1 MFLTLLLVTFG
12 IALVVS
18 AVVARAFDGSVHR
31 ILGRLV
37 SVELGSAWARYVRFA
52 IIVVGVSGGV
62 RIHALERYLSARA
75 EDPPLILNADR
86 WALEVYGT
94 LIGTLQS
101 IAWMLLVFF
110 LFALVALVIMRGF
123 ELRHQKAPPAMPA
136 ED

>member
-12 IALVVS
+12 IALLLSV
-18 AVVARAFDGSVHR
+18 VVARVFDGSVQK

-37 SVELGSAWARYVRFA
+37 SAELGPTWARYVRFA

-75 EDPPLILNADR
+75 EDQPLVLNADR

-94 LIGTLQS
+94 VIGTLQS

-110 LFALVALVIMRGF
+110 LIALVGFVIMRGF
-123 ELRHQKAPPAMPA
+123 ELRHHREAGARPAG
-136 ED
+136 D